1 MMRPCYLKMIS
12 IFMRLKYSFVARGAL
27 LKGFGADHLAVEV
40 DVFQTAEAKMNLLPR
55 TLFGGSK

>member
-1 MMRPCYLKMIS
+1 MIS
-12 IFMRLKYSFVARGAL
+12 IFMRLKYSFATTGAL

-40 DVFQTAEAKMNLLPR
+40 DVFQTAEAMMNLLPR